1 MPRFLVNLNSINP
14 STIKDK
20 NKEYMK
26 WLSIDFIKKHSRIDF
41 DCEDSLLELYGD
53 SAEETILDITGR
65 TYEELVDI
73 GGGKIPAKLYQAALL
88 LVDNS
93 YNQRSAISN
102 QQLYNVPNGFDFL
115 VKNFMK
121 LTSK

>member
-1 MPRFLVNLNSINP
+1 
-14 STIKDK
+14 
-20 NKEYMK
+20 MK
-26 WLSIDFIKKHSRIDF
+26 WLSIDFIKQHSRIDF

-65 TYEELVDI
+65 TYEELVEM
-73 GGGKIPAKLYQAALL
+73 GGGKMPAKLYQAALL
-88 LVDNS
+88 LVDSS
-93 YNQRSAISN
+93 YQNRTAVST
-102 QQLYNVPNGFDFL
+102 QQMYVIPYGFDML

>member
-1 MPRFLVNLNSINP
+1 
-14 STIKDK
+14 
-20 NKEYMK
+20 MK

-65 TYEELVDI
+65 TYEELVEI